1 MKPQAISLLDISML
15 CMQYKECLI
24 VPLISQVYIML
35 ILNSTYTLVLGDI
48 KFSWKRLLHKSFN
61 YCNIAYENLKPQL
74 CGLKDLNHI
83 MVTENGL
90 QTIKFW

>member
-35 ILNSTYTLVLGDI
+35 ILHSTYSTSTLVLGDI
-48 KFSWKRLLHKSFN
+48 KFSCKRLLHKSFN
-61 YCNIAYENLKPQL
+61 AIIAILHMK
-74 CGLKDLNHI
+74 I
-83 MVTENGL
+83 
-90 QTIKFW
+90 